1 MPDRLEFQST
11 YLHRASLRALAYR
24 LEGQAGA
31 ASAQYA
37 IARAEVEKALQARP
51 EDERLHIALGEALA
65 GVGEREAAVEAAE
78 RALARLPPS
87 ADALLGRELQQEAV
101 MRVLLPAGD
110 YDRALAL
117 LAEFLSVPGAMWSIE
132 GLLPDPRLDPIRTDP
147 RLLAL
152 IEKFRRR

>member
-1 MPDRLEFQST
+1 MTADDV
-11 YLHRASLRALAYR
+11 RARAGDETRRA
-24 LEGQAGA
+24 ANVA

-117 LAEFLSVPGAMWSIE
+117 LAELSGFAPVRSTARRVLTQIMTRSLESYLERFRARPS
-132 GLLPDPRLDPIRTDP
+132 LD
-147 RLLAL
+147 
-152 IEKFRRR
+152 